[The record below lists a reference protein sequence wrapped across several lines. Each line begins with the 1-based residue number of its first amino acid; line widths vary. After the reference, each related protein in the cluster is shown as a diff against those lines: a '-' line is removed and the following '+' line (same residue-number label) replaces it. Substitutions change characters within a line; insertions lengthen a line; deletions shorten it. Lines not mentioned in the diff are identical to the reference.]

1 MSVLNVMR
9 YSLKIILINNI
20 ENFEIKVLL
29 TLLKFSIIKNTP
41 RLFPYICDVNYIY
54 ILSRD
59 FSSFDIMLLHL

>member
-29 TLLKFSIIKNTP
+29 NLLKFSIINNTP

-54 ILSRD
+54 IYYREIFQVL
-59 FSSFDIMLLHL
+59 I